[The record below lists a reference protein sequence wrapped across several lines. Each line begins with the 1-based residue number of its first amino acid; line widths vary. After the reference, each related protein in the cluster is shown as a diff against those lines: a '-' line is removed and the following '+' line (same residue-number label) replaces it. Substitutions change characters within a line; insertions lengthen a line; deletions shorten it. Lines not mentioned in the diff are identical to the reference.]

1 MRKLSILLALVAGLF
16 TFPAYADFTG
26 KDASAA
32 TITFKNPGTCTAVV
46 CVPVAQLY
54 DGTNVVTLSTAGAD
68 GASNTLTGVPV
79 YSRTGVYNGSTWDRW
94 TGAVTVASLPLPTG
108 AATSAL
114 QTTGNTSLATIATN
128 SGTQATAANQSTG
141 NTSLASIVTNT
152 TGIATAANQ
161 TAANT
166 SLATIATNTGAAIPT
181 QAVTV
186 PIGGV
191 TNDPCQYATK
201 TNAAIATSSGTVQLV
216 APSGSTQVYVCSF
229 SLIAASTAVVNLVG
243 GTGATCTTG
252 TPVASVGSTTAGNG
266 MSLAANGG
274 LTFGNGGA
282 TATRT
287 TTAGHGLCLIQSGTT
302 ALAGNITYV
311 QQ

>member
-1 MRKLSILLALVAGLF
+1 MKRILGIAFALCLLGSPALATCPTTLQLKDNAGVTPTAKYTDDGAGNCMANVAVIDGGEV
-16 TFPAYADFTG
+16 TIGAKADA
-26 KDASAA
+26 KNAA
-32 TITFKNPGTCTAVV
+32 TDTTPITAMSVWK
-46 CVPVAQLY
+46 QI
-54 DGTNVVTLSTAGAD
+54 S
-68 GASNTLTGVPV
+68 ASIQAAASSL
-79 YSRTGVYNGSTWDRW
+79 
-94 TGAVTVASLPLPTG
+94 ASLVTG
-108 AATSAL
+108 
-114 QTTGNTSLATIATN
+114 
-128 SGTQATAANQSTG
+128 QSTG
-141 NTSLASIVTNT
+141 
-152 TGIATAANQ
+152 
-161 TAANT
+161 NT

-252 TPVASVGSTTAGNG
+252 TPVAAVGSTTAASG

-302 ALAGNITYV
+302 ALAGNIAYV